1 MAVVVQGFRIASE
14 ASFWGSCAPLC
25 TVRVFVQGQRAFLY
39 RACVQLL
46 RPLPRFAWA
55 FPVVVVGSVAV
66 GSEVVEASASSS
78 GRGYASVFPCL
89 ALVLVSGRV
98 FSVAG
103 WCCCPA

>member
-1 MAVVVQGFRIASE
+1 MAVIVQGFRIASE
-14 ASFWGSCAPLC
+14 ASFWGSCAPLR
-25 TVRVFVQGQRAFLY
+25 TVRVFVQSQCALLY

-46 RPLPRFAWA
+46 RPQPRFARA
-55 FPVVVVGSVAV
+55 FPVVVVGSVAA
-66 GSEVVEASASSS
+66 GCVVVAVSASSS
-78 GRGYASVFPCL
+78 GRGNASVFPCL

>member
-1 MAVVVQGFRIASE
+1 MAVVMQGFRIASE

-25 TVRVFVQGQRAFLY
+25 TVRVFVQGLRAFLY

-66 GSEVVEASASSS
+66 GSEVVVASASSS